1 MAAKP
6 AAGGAGAGSKPKKEL
21 DEAAITFLT
30 DRINAE
36 INSQIGFGAAW
47 GDLVPGAPRSI
58 EEAIDKK
65 KAEIEELR
73 KKLASVAG
81 PAVAKDALATTS
93 RAQFIDAVRPSP
105 EAGFTRRRASSK

>member
-6 AAGGAGAGSKPKKEL
+6 AAGGAGAAAKKKDL
-21 DEAAITFLT
+21 DEGAIAFIT

-47 GDLVPGAPRSI
+47 GDLVPGAPRSV

-65 KAEIEELR
+65 KVEIEELR

-81 PAVAKDALATTS
+81 PAAAKDSLATTS
-93 RAQFIDAVRPSP
+93 RAQFVDAVRPSP
-105 EAGFTRRRASSK
+105 EASFTRRRTSSK

>member
-6 AAGGAGAGSKPKKEL
+6 AAGGAGAGKPKKEL

-73 KKLASVAG
+73 MKLATLAG

-93 RAQFIDAVRPSP
+93 RAQFVDAVRPSP